1 VLDGAPMSTQGGSM
15 SLERPYGQSLGL
27 NRQVL
32 QAHPYQP
39 VPPGIETQLN
49 R

>member
-1 VLDGAPMSTQGGSM
+1 VLDSAPLSLQGGSLN
-15 SLERPYGQSLGL
+15 LERPFGQSLRL
-27 NRQVL
+27 NLQVL

>member
-1 VLDGAPMSTQGGSM
+1 MTLTPQGGGL
-15 SLERPYGQSLGL
+15 SLEQPYAQSLGL
-27 NRQVL
+27 NQQVL
-32 QAHPYQP
+32 QAHPYLP

>member
-1 VLDGAPMSTQGGSM
+1 MSTQGGGLT
-15 SLERPYGQSLGL
+15 LERAYGQSLSMNTQL
-27 NRQVL
+27 L